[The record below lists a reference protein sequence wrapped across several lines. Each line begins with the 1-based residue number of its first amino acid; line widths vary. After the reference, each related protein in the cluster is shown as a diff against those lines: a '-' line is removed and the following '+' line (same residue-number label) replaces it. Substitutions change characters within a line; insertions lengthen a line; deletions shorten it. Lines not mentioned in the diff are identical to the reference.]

1 MRITTHNY
9 LTYMCVTHIFFVHFS
24 FKVNLYLQLCLLVG
38 LHGAKEYYISNTY
51 FEEQLRFF
59 FFPRFFLKTKQSKQ
73 KEKKTNVTNSSSK
86 PHTPRALTL
95 EKGDLV
101 GHWS

>member
-38 LHGAKEYYISNTY
+38 LHGAIEYYISNTY

-59 FFPRFFLKTKQSKQ
+59 FLIKFFPRFFLKTKQSKQ
-73 KEKKTNVTNSSSK
+73 KEKKNQCNK
-86 PHTPRALTL
+86 FQ
-95 EKGDLV
+95 
-101 GHWS
+101 